1 MLRAAVLT
9 ISDSCFEKK
18 RRDES
23 GPALCR
29 VLVSAGAQIVAR
41 GIVRD
46 EKAAITRKFRSYAKK
61 YKADLIL
68 STGGT
73 GLGPRDVT
81 PEATRQVVDLEVPGL
96 VELMRSENF
105 KKTHRAALSR
115 GLAGVAGKTLIIN
128 LPGSPK
134 GAVESFEAI
143 ADLVEHALAMIRGEG
158 H

>member
-9 ISDSCFEKK
+9 VSDSCFEKK

-29 VLVSAGAQIVAR
+29 ALERSGAVIVAR
-41 GIVRD
+41 DVVGD
-46 EKAAITRKFRSYAKK
+46 ESAAIARKFRSYVKK
-61 YKADLIL
+61 YKVDLVL

-73 GLGPRDVT
+73 GVGPRDVT
-81 PEATRQVVDLEVPGL
+81 PEATRRVVKIEIPGL

-105 KKTHRAALSR
+105 RKTRRAALSR

-143 ADLVEHALAMIRGEG
+143 ADLLEHALSMIRGEG